1 MASDSKPI
9 ERTDNMKEQYC
20 EHCKFN
26 TAVLDRLKSEIP
38 SHELTEKL
46 ADVFKI
52 FGDYTRIRILWTL
65 FDEELCV
72 LDISKKLNMSQSAIS
87 HQLRILKQARLVK
100 VRRETRHSFY
110 ALDDDHIKKII
121 EQVMIH
127 VTE

>member
-1 MASDSKPI
+1 
-9 ERTDNMKEQYC
+9 MKEQYC

-26 TAVLDRLKSEIP
+26 TAILDKLKSEIP

-100 VRRETRHSFY
+100 VRRQTRHSFY
-110 ALDDDHIKKII
+110 SLDDDHVKKII